1 MMRLDGHFFTCGFK
15 ERDEAALLSCM
26 TAPLWCCVAHTICLD
41 SDLLFVSWRLV
52 SETYVNTATLT
63 ISDV

>member
-1 MMRLDGHFFTCGFK
+1 MMVLDSHFFTGGFK
-15 ERDEAALLSCM
+15 GGGEAAVLSCM
-26 TAPLWCCVAHTICLD
+26 TASLWCCVAHTICLD

-52 SETYVNTATLT
+52 FESYVSTATLT